1 MRAAPA
7 LLALILAVDL
17 AACGSPE
24 PATNNVEQM
33 DEAAAQSD
41 PAAAEAIEDA
51 VENGAGPQEALEAG
65 GNAQVATLPQQPMPT
80 LEAGAGAKPHAP
92 GDPVPPPQTKATP
105 QQGSGR

>member
-7 LLALILAVDL
+7 LLASIIVGL

-24 PATNNVEQM
+24 PATNSVEQL

-51 VENGAGPQEALEAG
+51 VDNGAGPQEALEAG
-65 GNAQVATLPQQPMPT
+65 ANAQAAT
-80 LEAGAGAKPHAP
+80 
-92 GDPVPPPQTKATP
+92 VPPEATP
-105 QQGSGR
+105 TPQGQ

>member
-7 LLALILAVDL
+7 LLALIVVGL
-17 AACGSPE
+17 AACGGPE
-24 PATNNVEQM
+24 PATNSVEQL

-65 GNAQVATLPQQPMPT
+65 GNAQAATLPEQPMPT
-80 LEAGAGAKPHAP
+80 PEAGAGAKPHAP
-92 GDPVPPPQTKATP
+92 GDPVPPPQTKGTP
-105 QQGSGR
+105 QQGSGQ